1 MAGKDDE
8 AMPAVPGLPQ
18 LGIQEA
24 MMMEVDEP
32 PSELDKII
40 EMILNAANIGHL
52 TELSR
57 NEIMAFGKARTMC
70 KRHPEVMGVGLEL
83 IAEILV
89 LKVSK
94 SRKGRGE
101 LIKILNR
108 SISMQEQVAQAQQKP
123 GFFGRRR

>member
-1 MAGKDDE
+1 MDE
-8 AMPAVPGLPQ
+8 TPPPVPVLGL
-18 LGIQEA
+18 QEA
-24 MMMEVDEP
+24 LMLDTGDP
-32 PSELDKII
+32 PSELDKIV

-52 TELSR
+52 TELTH
-57 NEIMAFGKARTMC
+57 NEIVAFGKARTMC
-70 KRHPEVMGVGLEL
+70 KAHPKTMRVGLEL

-108 SISMQEQVAQAQQKP
+108 SLAAQEQMAGGPGSPAGRG